1 MRPEIKKI
9 NFRRYKIM
17 KITGVKKAVGT
28 YKRANSGGYY
38 CSSYGALMV
47 DMSKG
52 YVWCDEFSDRFSYIA
67 YDDEN
72 IARINLEGEPATMQ
86 NVKAIAERMCAEH
99 IA

>member
-1 MRPEIKKI
+1 
-9 NFRRYKIM
+9 M

-38 CSSYGALMV
+38 RSSYGALMV

-52 YVWCDEFSDRFSYIA
+52 YVWCDEFSDRFSCIA

>member
-1 MRPEIKKI
+1 
-9 NFRRYKIM
+9 
-17 KITGVKKAVGT
+17 
-28 YKRANSGGYY
+28 
-38 CSSYGALMV
+38 MV

-99 IA
+99 VA

>member
-1 MRPEIKKI
+1 
-9 NFRRYKIM
+9 M

-28 YKRANSGGYY
+28 FKRANEGGFYR
-38 CSSYGALMV
+38 STMGVLMV
-47 DMSKG
+47 DCSTG